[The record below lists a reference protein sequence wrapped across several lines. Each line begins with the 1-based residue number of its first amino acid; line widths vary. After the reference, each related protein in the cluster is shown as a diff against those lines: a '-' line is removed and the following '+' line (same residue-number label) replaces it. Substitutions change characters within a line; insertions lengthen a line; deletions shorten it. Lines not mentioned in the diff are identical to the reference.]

1 MFCFCIYTFIN
12 LLFYLFF
19 YHFYKLFDT
28 AFAKV
33 FIISKKSEQ
42 NRKKILFVSR
52 NTAEA
57 ENYMIVNLNVQLS
70 KKFRFKESKLDF
82 LVP

>member
-1 MFCFCIYTFIN
+1 
-12 LLFYLFF
+12 LFF

-28 AFAKV
+28 ASAKV

-42 NRKKILFVSR
+42 NRKKIPFVSR
-52 NTAEA
+52 NTAET